1 MPCLRHRS
9 STFAPASASFRTAM
23 ICSSVNRFFFTSASP
38 LVADSTSDP
47 YYFRGARHVDQG
59 FIDEAHGALS
69 ANGLSLDA
77 RPFALEEREKILVDL
92 ILVCRAHPVGRALV
106 DL

>member
-1 MPCLRHRS
+1 MTRDSPGAPCCDRLE
-9 STFAPASASFRTAM
+9 F
-23 ICSSVNRFFFTSASP
+23 
-38 LVADSTSDP
+38 
-47 YYFRGARHVDQG
+47 VDQG